1 MNPGASAFPAACRRE
16 LQSPFPAQQGIG
28 SRKGD
33 PMKEYD
39 VVIIGSGAGANLI
52 EDALSHNKTVA
63 LVDKGPSGGTCL
75 NVGCIPT
82 KMLVYPADRVME
94 VREATKLGISAEIT
108 AVDFPAIMQR
118 MRSHVGKSRDQIK
131 AALEGAEDFDYY
143 GGEAQFT
150 GDRTLDVNGKTVKG
164 KDVFIVAG
172 ARPLVPA
179 IRGIEAVE
187 YLTNESA
194 LQLTELPGSMV
205 IIGGGY
211 IAAEFA
217 HFFEAM
223 GTNVTIVQRN
233 KRLVPDEEP
242 EVSELLGTALSRRMQ
257 VHVDTEVAEVKQTG
271 KVVTVTAK
279 ERSSGKQREY
289 TASHL
294 LVAAGRKPNTD
305 NLMVANTGIKT
316 NEKGYIIVD
325 EFYETSTKG
334 IWAFGDIIG
343 KKMFRHA
350 ANHEAE
356 LVWHN
361 AVHGKKSRMNYL
373 TVPHAVFSWPEIAS
387 VGLSEAEAVKLI
399 GRQEVLVGKAMYT
412 DVARG
417 EAMQEKEGF
426 TKAIVHRKTGKIL
439 GFHIIGPQ
447 ASILIQEVVN
457 AMAADGNLWSVAKG
471 MHIHPALP
479 EVVLKA
485 FGKLQPVE

>member
-1 MNPGASAFPAACRRE
+1 
-16 LQSPFPAQQGIG
+16 
-28 SRKGD
+28 
-33 PMKEYD
+33 MKEYD
-39 VVIIGSGAGANLI
+39 IVIIGSGAGANLI
-52 EDALSHNKTVA
+52 EDALAHNKTVA

-94 VREATKLGISAEIT
+94 VREAKKLGITAEIT
-108 AVDFPAIMQR
+108 SVDFPAIMER

-131 AALEGAEDFDYY
+131 AALESAEEFDYY

-150 GDRTLDVNGKTVKG
+150 GDHALEVNGKTVKG
-164 KDVFIVAG
+164 KAIFIAAG
-172 ARPLVPA
+172 ARPMVPA
-179 IRGIEAVE
+179 IRGIEGVE

-194 LQLTELPGSMV
+194 LRLSELPESMV
-205 IIGGGY
+205 IVGGGY

-223 GTNVTIVQRN
+223 GTTVTIIQRN
-233 KRLVPDEEP
+233 KRLVPEEEP
-242 EVSELLGTALSRRMQ
+242 EVSELLKTALSRRMK
-257 VHVDTEVAEVKQTG
+257 VHVDTEVTEVKQTG
-271 KVVTVTAK
+271 KIVTVTAK
-279 ERSSGKQREY
+279 ERGSGKQREF

-294 LVAAGRKPNTD
+294 LVAAGRRPNTD
-305 NLMVANTGIKT
+305 NLMVANTGVT
-316 NEKGYIIVD
+316 VNEKGYIVVD
-325 EFYETSTKG
+325 EFYETAKKG

-343 KKMFRHA
+343 RKMFRHS

-361 AVHGKKSRMNYL
+361 AIHGKKSRMNYL
-373 TVPHAVFSWPEIAS
+373 TVPHAVFSCPEIAS

-399 GRQEVLVGKAMYT
+399 GQQEVLVGRAMYT

-417 EAMQEKEGF
+417 EAMMEQEGF
-426 TKAIVHRKTGKIL
+426 AKAIVHRKTGKVL
-439 GFHIIGPQ
+439 GYHIIGPQ

-479 EVVLKA
+479 ELVLKA
-485 FGKLQPVE
+485 FGKLQPVS

>member
-1 MNPGASAFPAACRRE
+1 
-16 LQSPFPAQQGIG
+16 
-28 SRKGD
+28 
-33 PMKEYD
+33 MKEYD
-39 VVIIGSGAGANLI
+39 IVIIGSGAGANLI
-52 EDALSHNKTVA
+52 SDALSHNKTVA

-75 NVGCIPT
+75 NKGCIPT
-82 KMLVYPADRVME
+82 KMLVVPADRVME
-94 VREATKLGISAEIT
+94 VREAKKLGITAEIK
-108 AVDFPAIMQR
+108 AVDFPAIMER
-118 MRSHVGKSRDQIK
+118 MRSHVAKSRDQIT
-131 AALEGAEDFDYY
+131 AALENAADIDYY

-150 GDRTLDVNGKTVKG
+150 GERTLEVNGKTVKG
-164 KDVFIVAG
+164 KTVFIAAG
-172 ARPLVPA
+172 ARPLLPA
-179 IRGIEAVE
+179 VKGIESVE

-194 LQLTELPGSMV
+194 LRLTALPESMV

-223 GTNVTIVQRN
+223 GTNITIVQRN

-242 EVSELLGTALSRRMQ
+242 EVSELLKTALSRRMQ
-257 VHVDTEVAEVKQTG
+257 VHVDMEAIEVKQTG

-279 ERSSGKQREY
+279 EPGSGKQREF

-305 NLMVANTGIKT
+305 NLMVANTGIRT
-316 NEKGYIIVD
+316 NEKGYIVVD
-325 EFYETSTKG
+325 EYFETSAKG

-343 KKMFRHA
+343 KKMFRHT
-350 ANHEAE
+350 ANAEAE

-387 VGLSEAEAVKLI
+387 VGLGEAEALKLI
-399 GRQEVLVGKAMYT
+399 GKNEVLVGKAMYT

-417 EAMQEKEGF
+417 EAMRESEGF
-426 TKAIVHRKTGKIL
+426 AKAIVHRKTGKVL
-439 GFHIIGPQ
+439 GYHIIGPH

-479 EVVLKA
+479 ELVLKA
-485 FGKLQPVE
+485 FGRLQPVEGGHDHHHHQ

>member
-1 MNPGASAFPAACRRE
+1 
-16 LQSPFPAQQGIG
+16 
-28 SRKGD
+28 
-33 PMKEYD
+33 MKEYD

-63 LVDKGPSGGTCL
+63 IVDKGPSGGTCL
-75 NVGCIPT
+75 NTGCIPT
-82 KMLVYPADRVME
+82 KMIVVPADRVME
-94 VREATKLGISAEIT
+94 VREARKLGITAEIR
-108 AVDFPAIMQR
+108 AVDFPAIMER
-118 MRSHVGKSRDQIK
+118 MRSHVGKSRDRIK
-131 AALEGAEDFDYY
+131 AALEGAEDLDYY

-150 GDRTLDVNGKTVKG
+150 DERTLEVNGKKVKG
-164 KDVFIVAG
+164 KAVFIAAG

-179 IRGIEAVE
+179 VKGIESVE

-194 LQLTELPGSMV
+194 LRLTALPESLV

-223 GTNVTIVQRN
+223 GTRVMVVQRN
-233 KRLVPDEEP
+233 KRLVPEEEP
-242 EVSELLGTALSRRMQ
+242 EVSELLRRSLGRRMQ
-257 VHVDTEVAEVKQTG
+257 VHIDTEAIEVKQTG
-271 KVVTVTAK
+271 PVVTVTAQ
-279 ERSSGKQREY
+279 ERGSGKQREF

-305 NLMVANTGIKT
+305 NLMVVNTGVRT
-316 NEKGYIIVD
+316 DEKGYIVVD
-325 EFYETSTKG
+325 EFFETSAKG
-334 IWAFGDIIG
+334 VWAFGDVIG

-387 VGLSEAEAVKLI
+387 VGLGEAEAVKLI
-399 GRQEVLVGKAMYT
+399 GKQEVLVGKAMYT

-417 EAMQEKEGF
+417 EAMREEEGF
-426 TKAIVHRKTGKIL
+426 AKAVVHRKTGKVL
-439 GFHIIGPQ
+439 GYHIIGPH

-457 AMAADGNLWSVAKG
+457 AMAADGNVWSVAKG
-471 MHIHPALP
+471 MHIHPALS

-485 FGKLQPVE
+485 FGKLQPVDGEHHHHHDQ

>member
-1 MNPGASAFPAACRRE
+1 
-16 LQSPFPAQQGIG
+16 
-28 SRKGD
+28 
-33 PMKEYD
+33 MKEYD
-39 VVIIGSGAGANLI
+39 VVIIGSGAGSNLI
-52 EDALSHNKTVA
+52 EDALAHAKTVA

-82 KMLVYPADRVME
+82 KMLVYPADRIME
-94 VREATKLGISAEIT
+94 VRDAKKLGITAEIR
-108 AVDFPAIMQR
+108 AVDFPAIMER

-150 GDRTLDVNGKTVKG
+150 GDHALEVNGKTIKG
-164 KDVFIVAG
+164 KDIFIAAG
-172 ARPLVPA
+172 ARPLIPA
-179 IRGIEAVE
+179 VKGIESIE

-194 LQLTELPGSMV
+194 LRLTALPESMV

-233 KRLVPDEEP
+233 KRLAPEEEP
-242 EVSELLGTALSRRMQ
+242 EVSELLRTALSRRMK
-257 VHVDTEVAEVKQTG
+257 VHVDTEVTEVKQTG

-294 LVAAGRKPNTD
+294 LVAAGRRPNTD
-305 NLMVANTGIKT
+305 NLMVANTGVT
-316 NEKGYIIVD
+316 VNEKGYVVVD
-325 EFYETSTKG
+325 EFFETSKKG

-343 KKMFRHA
+343 KKMFRHT

-373 TVPHAVFSWPEIAS
+373 TVPHAVFSYPEIAS
-387 VGLSEAEAVKLI
+387 VGLSEAEAVKLM
-399 GRQEVLVGKAMYT
+399 GKQEVLVGRAMYT

-417 EAMQEKEGF
+417 EAMAETEGF
-426 TKAIVHRKTGKIL
+426 AKAIVHRKTGKVL
-439 GFHIIGPQ
+439 GYHIIGPQ

-479 EVVLKA
+479 ELVLKA
-485 FGKLQPVE
+485 FGKLQPVDGEHHHHHGP